1 LDINEWLNDL
11 GLGRYIPVFED
22 EGIDLEILPDYS
34 EGELKELG
42 IKGGHCKKILK
53 AINSFDERSSEPVS
67 KSTVEPPATVTPAP
81 GLVSLIDSFPNVVAI
96 PLQEYV
102 HEDHPGM
109 KLWAACDVVEL
120 LLRFLV
126 TVGVADRRRDGELGD
141 KLLKQLWGKI
151 EMPTLGA
158 WFAMARSMAE
168 NKSNKDLIV
177 PEIDV
182 YVMGIFSQLLYGSEN
197 PGTVETSF
205 LALRNRLAHGGGLSR
220 KEAERLI
227 GIWREPFEKAIEA
240 LTWLSDVRIIGLD
253 HDTPIE
259 LRGTSTQLNI
269 LPDTDMSLLSGDK
282 DGIWVIRDGAILPLW
297 PMALFGYPS
306 TSTSK
311 GSTNTGFE
319 NAAQIYVRKDVVSL
333 QFTPLGADG
342 FSQSEAGDTALEA
355 FKSLFGLTKA
365 YKQASEKR
373 FKVQDFIKE
382 IQKDASQMIGRHE
395 EQEYIEK
402 SFRDIEGGVVWL
414 SGPAGI
420 GKSFLIAR
428 IAQHLMEK
436 FDGSD
441 TIVLAYRFKAG
452 DDSRCTRDAFAN
464 FVIERVIDQG
474 ALIEGVRVDDKGKA
488 EDRLRSCLDYLS
500 RDKKIIFVLDGLDE
514 VLSRDKTFA
523 EDIPL
528 SLKHS
533 RTTWVCAGRPEPS
546 LQKAFNESNAITP
559 YPDGLPPMRI
569 KDIRGMLFEKIGPL
583 RKKLLQK
590 DKEIGG
596 DIVNPFIELVAKRA
610 DGLPL
615 YVKYVIG
622 DVLSGRY
629 TEFHGNVDLP
639 ETLHAYHEQLIDGL
653 GIGDLKAVLT
663 HLAAT
668 LAVALEPLA
677 DQEIVVF
684 LTLRK
689 LIPDDDTGR
698 QLVAKGLA
706 AMAPMLRRAPDPE
719 GEEGFTLFHTSLRE
733 HILTTPSMAANVST
747 SKQAFAEAALTPE
760 KDPSVTQYLYRTGID
775 HLIDAGMME
784 QAKQKLLEFEHLG
797 KMLDLNVAPKDIL
810 RLWANLDD
818 EPDALYETA
827 VMEGKKLGQV
837 AREAS
842 TFLTRYLFCWP
853 KKPLHSLDDEPG
865 VEPEVAALDAQVDEL
880 EEYSMELLM
889 GGEPDKPDEDDWL
902 DGLLMDATLNDAALE
917 DPLFNRDKRVGY
929 YIDPSLTKI
938 TDQELKKY
946 KRLFAFFV
954 ECGFFEAAFVTKL
967 TVCEYFYEK
976 KGFDSIEAITTKAGL
991 VDILRQKGKHGSAFG
1006 LYYTCLDVLL
1016 NVLDLTITDP
1026 EILKLLNSK
1035 YIKSMQTADF
1045 PQDFEIQINGEIL
1058 YNGSDIIKRAL
1069 IELKSKADI
1078 NPFMELELN
1087 ISLASM
1093 LFYENKLEEAK
1104 ALSMKNLEII
1114 SNLYGMENVKRLE
1127 KLNLIAN
1134 ILIEQAHCEEAE
1146 ILLKDAISLSEIIYG
1161 PLHFLSIETT
1171 VNLITALAG
1180 QGNYKTAQET
1190 VSNLMKLRG
1199 VQKIKNFSL
1208 DRIIYVLR
1216 NFSEDLLGRLNILQ
1230 ETVRANIDNHGIEH
1244 QDTFQSLEILC
1255 EFYFKFGLEES
1266 AISLLKNLI
1275 ESERKTNSNFSS
1287 RILDKHAAL
1296 TDIFYNR
1303 RQTHPS
1309 QNNLNKLTARK
1320 ERILRMFY
1328 GIGMNSGCTI
1338 KEISEQFDV
1347 SEKEIQSQICESFF
1361 DMRANPFLTE
1371 NEIQAGVE
1379 QKSARRLALEDQ
1391 LKEILDDDLKAML
1404 DDDFAAED
1412 DPKK

>member
-1 LDINEWLNDL
+1 MNINEWLNDL
-11 GLGRYIPVFED
+11 GLGQYIPVFED
-22 EGIDLEILPDYS
+22 EGIDLEILPNYS

-53 AINSFDERSSEPVS
+53 AITSFDERSSEPVS
-67 KSTVEPPATVTPAP
+67 SSTVEPPATVTPAP
-81 GLVSLIDSFPNVVAI
+81 GLVSLIDSFPHVVAI

-126 TVGVADRRRDGELGD
+126 TVGVADRRRHGELGD

-168 NKSNKDLIV
+168 NNSNKDLIV

-227 GIWREPFEKAIEA
+227 GIWREPFETAIEA

-269 LPDTDMSLLSGDK
+269 LPDIDMSLLSGDK

-342 FSQSEAGDTALEA
+342 FSQSEAGGTALEA
-355 FKSLFGLTKA
+355 FQSLFGLTKA

-373 FKVQDFIKE
+373 FMVQDFNKE
-382 IQKDASQMIGRHE
+382 IQKDASQMVGRHE

-414 SGPAGI
+414 TGPAGI

-528 SLKHS
+528 SLKYS

-590 DKEIGG
+590 DKEIGE

-677 DQEIVVF
+677 DGEIVVF

-719 GEEGFTLFHTSLRE
+719 GEEGFTLFHLSLRE
-733 HILTTPSMAANVST
+733 HILTTPTMAANVST
-747 SKQAFAEAALTPE
+747 AKQAFAEAALEPE
-760 KDPSVTQYLYRTGID
+760 KEPSVTQYLYRTGVD

-784 QAKQKLLEFEHLG
+784 QAKQKLLEFDHLG
-797 KMLDLNVAPKDIL
+797 KMLDLNVAPKDIW

-842 TFLTRYLFCWP
+842 TNMVYRLFCWP
-853 KKPLHSLDDEPG
+853 KKPSDSLDDEPV
-865 VEPEVAALDAQVDEL
+865 VEPEVAALDAEVDEP
-880 EEYSMELLM
+880 EEYSMALLM
-889 GGEPDKPDEDDWL
+889 GGEPDKPAEDDL
-902 DGLLMDATLNDAALE
+902 IDDFLLELLATPLNDYTLE

-929 YIDPSLTKI
+929 CIDPSLTKI

-946 KRLFAFFV
+946 KRLFSFFV

-967 TVCEYFYEK
+967 TICEYFYER
-976 KGFDSIEAITTKAGL
+976 KGFDSIEAITAKAGL
-991 VDILRQKGKHGSAFG
+991 VDILRQKGKHRGAFY
-1006 LYYTCLDVLL
+1006 LYYSCLDVLL
-1016 NVLDLTITDP
+1016 NVLDLNITDP

-1035 YIKSMQTADF
+1035 HVKSIGTADLTE
-1045 PQDFEIQINGEIL
+1045 DFEIQINGEIL
-1058 YNGSDIIKRAL
+1058 YNGSDIINRAL
-1069 IELKSKADI
+1069 IELKSKTDI
-1078 NPFMELELN
+1078 NHFIELELN
-1087 ISLASM
+1087 ISLATM
-1093 LFYENKLEEAK
+1093 LFYENKLEKAK
-1104 ALSMKNLEII
+1104 ALSMENLQII
-1114 SNLYGMENVKRLE
+1114 SKLYGMENVKRVE
-1127 KLNLIAN
+1127 TLNLIAN
-1134 ILIEQAHCEEAE
+1134 ILIEQGHCEEAE

-1161 PLHFLSIETT
+1161 PIHFLSIETT

-1180 QGNYKTAQET
+1180 QGNYKTAKET
-1190 VSNLMKLRG
+1190 VSNLMKLRD
-1199 VQKIKNFSL
+1199 VQKIKNFSW
-1208 DRIIYVLR
+1208 DKIIYVLR
-1216 NFSEDLLGRLNILQ
+1216 NFSEDLLDRLNILQ
-1230 ETVRANIDNHGIEH
+1230 QTVRANIDNHGMEH

-1266 AISLLKNLI
+1266 AISLLQNLI
-1275 ESERKTNSNFSS
+1275 ENERKTNSNFSS
-1287 RILDKHAAL
+1287 SILDKHAAL

-1309 QNNLNKLTARK
+1309 QKNFNNLTARK
-1320 ERILRMFY
+1320 ERILRMLY
-1328 GIGMNSGCTI
+1328 GVGMISSCTI
-1338 KEISEQFDV
+1338 IEISEQFDV

-1361 DMRANPFLTE
+1361 DMRPNPFLTE
-1371 NEIQAGVE
+1371 NEIQAGFE
-1379 QKSARRLALEDQ
+1379 QKIAEDLALEDLLQ
-1391 LKEILDDDLKAML
+1391 AML
-1404 DDDFAAED
+1404 DDDFAAEY